1 MCMTRIVVA
10 ALAAIG
16 LSMTGEG
23 TSAAED
29 AADAAPVRPAVEI
42 NSRSTFS
49 LVRHPDRAV
58 GAQAKGPVPA
68 GLHVVD
74 PAQGAPRIG
83 GHASRRRRRRRA
95 LWRPWHARSL
105 WRSTNGRAL
114 WRPWHARRLWRPT
127 NGWSLW
133 RPWHAR
139 RLWRPTDGRA
149 LWRSWHARR
158 LWRPWMRGPYG
169 GPGMRGAYGGP
180 GMGGALWRS
189 WHARR
194 LWRPM
199 DGWSLWRSWHARRSL
214 WRSWDGRPWRPAD
227 ELRLSSPRMGG
238 PRLRRTPY
246 GWTWLWWAA
255 HGRRSVLRR
264 PAHERTDLWR
274 PAHGEAS
281 LWRA

>member
-1 MCMTRIVVA
+1 MCMTRIMVA

-23 TSAAED
+23 TSAAEN
-29 AADAAPVRPAVEI
+29 AADPAPVRPAVEV
-42 NSRSTFS
+42 NSKSTFS
-49 LVRHPDRAV
+49 LVRHPDRAP
-58 GAQAKGPVPA
+58 GAQIKGPVPA

-83 GHASRRRRRRRA
+83 GHASRRRDVAGPYGGPGMHGPYGGPRMAAPYGGPGMRG
-95 LWRPWHARSL
+95 PYGSPGMRSAYGGP
-105 WRSTNGRAL
+105 RMA
-114 WRPWHARRLWRPT
+114 
-127 NGWSLW
+127 
-133 RPWHAR
+133 
-139 RLWRPTDGRA
+139 
-149 LWRSWHARR
+149 
-158 LWRPWMRGPYG
+158 GPYG

-180 GMGGALWRS
+180 GMRGAYGGPGMRGAYGGPGMRGAYGGPGMRGAYGGR

-194 LWRPM
+194 LWRP
-199 DGWSLWRSWHARRSL
+199 WHARRSL

-227 ELRLSSPRMGG
+227 ERTRLSSPAYGRHG
-238 PRLRRTPY
+238 LRRTPY